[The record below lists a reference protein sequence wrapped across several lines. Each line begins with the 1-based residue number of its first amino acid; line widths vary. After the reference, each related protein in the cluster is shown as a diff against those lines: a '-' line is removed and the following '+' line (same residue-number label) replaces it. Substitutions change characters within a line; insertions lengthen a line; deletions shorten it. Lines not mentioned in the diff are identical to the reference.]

1 MDEGKLL
8 RKRIEEET
16 DLIPFL
22 IISFQSTVASP
33 NGVSGRYAKTLVEDL

>member
-33 NGVSGRYAKTLVEDL
+33 NGVSGRSAKTLVEDL